1 MDDCGIT
8 ATATPLPA
16 EPSLR
21 PLPLDAPMKLIGP
34 LVGHGWFKLGFVG
47 WGVGACP
54 HEGVNLLTG
63 GRLAA
68 LQGQAFSLLLWR
80 RPACW
85 PA

>member
-1 MDDCGIT
+1 M
-8 ATATPLPA
+8 
-16 EPSLR
+16 
-21 PLPLDAPMKLIGP
+21 LIGP
-34 LVGHGWFKLGFVG
+34 FMGHGWFKLGFAG

-68 LQGQAFSLLLWR
+68 LQGQAFSPLLWR